1 MARVKTTNSQ
11 RDTVLNHL
19 MKTSL
24 TSMQAFEDY
33 GITRLSA
40 IIFNLRNEGYNIKT
54 TLHHIINNYGN
65 SCVYAEYTLIK

>member
-1 MARVKTTNSQ
+1 MARPKTINSQ
-11 RDTVLNHL
+11 REKVLNHL
-19 MKTSL
+19 MNNSL

-40 IIFNLRNEGYNIKT
+40 IIFNLRDEGYNINT
-54 TLHHIINNYGN
+54 TMYHGTNRFGN